1 MPVMKPREIEKD
13 IYIFNGQSL
22 PVSEFDAEAAIH
34 YPAVYEVLK
43 VTDGVP
49 LFWDAHIDRLEK
61 SLILAG
67 VSAEIDKDQLYQQAL
82 RLAKENNTTHHNMK
96 IIMNAFDTKPNGDKY
111 LFFITTSYP
120 SPQQL
125 KEGVKV
131 ITFDAERH
139 NPNAKIITTDFRT
152 SILEALQQAQGYE
165 ALLVNAAGEVTEGSR
180 SNFFVIKDNVFIT
193 PPSHQILEGITRQIV
208 INLLERL
215 GYALKVM
222 PLSLGFLM
230 EAESLFLTGTSPGI
244 LPIQQANNKSF
255 DVTLKPLKDLQDLYR
270 HVEETYINI
279 NK

>member
-13 IYIFNGQSL
+13 IYFFNGQAL

-49 LFWDAHIDRLEK
+49 LFWDSHIDRLEK
-61 SLILAG
+61 SLKLAG
-67 VSAEIDKDQLYQQAL
+67 VSAGIDRDQLYQQAL
-82 RLAKENNTTHHNMK
+82 RLVKKNNTTHYNMK

-131 ITFDAERH
+131 ITFEAERH
-139 NPNAKIITTDFRT
+139 NPNAKIIATDFRT
-152 SILEALQQAQGYE
+152 SILEALQQTQGYE

-180 SNFFVIKDNVFIT
+180 SNFFVIKDNVFCT

-208 INLLERL
+208 IKLLERL
-215 GYALKVM
+215 GYGLKVM

-244 LPIQQANNKSF
+244 LPIQQVNNKCF
-255 DVTLKPLKDLQDLYR
+255 DVTLKPLQDLQKLYR
-270 HVEETYINI
+270 HVEETYIKV